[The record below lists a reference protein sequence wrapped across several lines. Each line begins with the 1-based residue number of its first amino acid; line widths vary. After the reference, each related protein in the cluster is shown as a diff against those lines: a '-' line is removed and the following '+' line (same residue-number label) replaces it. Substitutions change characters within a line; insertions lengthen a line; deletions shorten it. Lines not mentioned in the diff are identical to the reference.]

1 MDENEGR
8 LDITAL
14 NSLQYLERCLKES
27 LRLYPSVP
35 LIARVL
41 SEDIKM
47 RE

>member
-1 MDENEGR
+1 MHENGGK

-14 NSLQYLERCLKES
+14 NNLHYLERCLKES

-35 LIARVL
+35 LISRVL

>member
-1 MDENEGR
+1 MHENEGR

-14 NSLQYLERCLKES
+14 NNLEYLERCLKES

-35 LIARVL
+35 MISRVT